1 MVRITIASRS
11 DIEDLSAIEIQ
22 TLLRKAG
29 VQVSR
34 VRISRL
40 SEKQYRQALA

>member
-1 MVRITIASRS
+1 MVRITITSKS
-11 DIEDLSAIEIQ
+11 DIENMSAIEIQ

-34 VRISRL
+34 VRVTRL
-40 SEKQYRQALA
+40 SEKQYRQAIS